1 VEKSAFVSVTAVT
14 LSLKQNQELV
24 TSTSQNA
31 AARCPILRTLIAKD
45 GMQTVR
51 QPRSAECW
59 SEAEGE
65 ATDFIAFTAAIIF
78 FFKFSPEIACQV
90 PKPPK

>member
-1 VEKSAFVSVTAVT
+1 MDSQIERIVISTEASHGLIVRRAVEKSAFIFVTAVT

-31 AARCPILRTLIAKD
+31 AAGCPILRTLIAKG

-51 QPRSAECW
+51 QPPSWPLLLR
-59 SEAEGE
+59 
-65 ATDFIAFTAAIIF
+65 
-78 FFKFSPEIACQV
+78 
-90 PKPPK
+90 